1 MDGKYEY
8 AFAESL
14 KTVLEEAENE
24 GVLSVYFDI
33 QKQKAEVFFYIDD
46 FLRMVKGFPGSVSEE
61 RLHRDDPFYK
71 YRWKRDKNHRI
82 PSRTDPFQNV
92 SVYTILCEA
101 ERNRKLE
108 KDWISAKIARV
119 D

>member
-24 GVLSVYFDI
+24 GALVVYFDI
-33 QKQKAEVFFYIDD
+33 RNQKAEVLFYIDD
-46 FLRMVKGFPGSVSEE
+46 FLRIVKGFPGSVSEE

-71 YRWKRDKNHRI
+71 YRW
-82 PSRTDPFQNV
+82 TYPFQNV
-92 SVYTILCEA
+92 LVCAILREA

-108 KDWISAKIARV
+108 QDWISTKIARV

>member
-46 FLRMVKGFPGSVSEE
+46 FLRMVKDFPGSVSEE
-61 RLHRDDPFYK
+61 RLHRDDLLYK
-71 YRWKRDKNHRI
+71 YRW
-82 PSRTDPFQNV
+82 TYPFQNV

-108 KDWISAKIARV
+108 RDWISAKIARV

>member
-1 MDGKYEY
+1 MVRRINMDEKYEY

-14 KTVLEEAENE
+14 KTVLEEAKNE
-24 GVLSVYFDI
+24 GALSVYFDVRE
-33 QKQKAEVFFYIDD
+33 QKAEVLFSVDN

-71 YRWKRDKNHRI
+71 YRW
-82 PSRTDPFQNV
+82 TYPFQNV
-92 SVYTILCEA
+92 LVYAILRET
-101 ERNRKLE
+101 ERNRNLE
-108 KDWISAKIARV
+108 QDWISTKIARV

>member
-14 KTVLEEAENE
+14 KTALEEAKNE
-24 GVLSVYFDI
+24 GALAVYFDI
-33 QKQKAEVFFYIDD
+33 KYQKAEVFFCVDD
-46 FLRMVKGFPGSVSEE
+46 FLRMVKGFPGTVSEE
-61 RLHRDDPFYK
+61 RHDDPLYEYK
-71 YRWKRDKNHRI
+71 WTY
-82 PSRTDPFQNV
+82 PFQNV
-92 SVYTILCEA
+92 SLYAILCEA

-108 KDWISAKIARV
+108 QDWVSAKIARV